1 MPYID
6 ILVQDSS
13 NSSALA
19 MELLQSCTKP
29 PINQHHDHSF
39 WTKRSTVVY
48 VYSGLYIQRVKN
60 PYVHLN
66 WTPVYFFYYVL
77 YLLSGKIQSAKYS
90 LLQSSL
96 HRSLELRAMPCYHKA
111 RAPIHIPPA
120 SSRVHKQESRVTHYG
135 PEPCWHILIPRQ
147 IKIGSLFG
155 HYWLK

>member
-6 ILVQDSS
+6 VLVQDSS
-13 NSSALA
+13 NSSAFA

-48 VYSGLYIQRVKN
+48 VLTKGKKSICSFELDSR
-60 PYVHLN
+60 L
-66 WTPVYFFYYVL
+66 FFYYVL

-155 HYWLK
+155 HNWLK